1 MLTSQHR
8 IPDVYDALVKLGAKS
23 YKYIGEN
30 PTSEEDFYER
40 FTQTKDHPSGW
51 AVEITDRSELC
62 VTYEQVMSTLNE
74 MIDEYN
80 QTKHIRERKYPKIE
94 EQLDQ
99 LWHDIDDGI
108 LGDTAKTS
116 SFYTTIKNVKD
127 SSPKTS

>member
-1 MLTSQHR
+1 MPHHK

-51 AVEITDRSELC
+51 AVEITDSSELC
-62 VTYEQVMSTLNE
+62 VTYEQVISTINE
-74 MIDEYN
+74 MVNEFN
-80 QTKHIRERKYPKIE
+80 QTKHIRERQYPRVV

-108 LGDTAKTS
+108 LGETAKNS
-116 SFYTTIKNVKD
+116 KWYQTILKVKH
-127 SSPKTS
+127 K